1 MKISLLTLRSSLLTL
16 HSSLR
21 ASAVKRYFPGKRL
34 CKPKVIVMGFAVAL
48 SLYWVF
54 ETVSEILALRAP
66 CEKVS
71 LSALGAGIQSLKT
84 KPQTGEFAHIAGYDI
99 WDIPPSERKAG
110 GAGAGKEG
118 TSASFA
124 QKEFDKVPAVYS
136 LADEKYRWEFYG
148 LVGGGAVFFN
158 PAGKSGENSGWRQ
171 FVLGEPLDGDL
182 VLKEIGKA
190 RVVVFFSKE
199 QKDFVLELFR
209 VNQP

>member
-1 MKISLLTLRSSLLTL
+1 MNLRIPGIAEIGSNFP
-16 HSSLR
+16 
-21 ASAVKRYFPGKRL
+21 FPGKRL
-34 CKPKVIVMGFAVAL
+34 YKPKVIVMGFVVAL

-54 ETVSEILALRAP
+54 ETVSGILALRAP

-71 LSALGAGIQSLKT
+71 LSALAVGIQSLKT
-84 KPQTGEFAHIAGYDI
+84 KPQTGEYAHIATYEI
-99 WDIPPSERKAG
+99 WDLPRPKVKEVETQTGADKA
-110 GAGAGKEG
+110 G

-124 QKEFDKVPAVYS
+124 QKEFNKVPAVYS

-148 LVGGGAVFFN
+148 LVGNGAVFFN
-158 PAGKSGENSGWRQ
+158 PGGKSGENSGWRQ
-171 FVLGEPLDGDL
+171 FGLGEPLDADL
-182 VLKEIGKA
+182 VLKEIGKN